1 MKVKNRQIYIYI
13 FLILSI
19 LYVEKTDHIN
29 WRYSDYSNSLIEKNG
44 RLLSLY
50 RIKHEKDKSNY
61 LNGDDK
67 TNILVIGDSH
77 ALDGLNSLKN
87 YKYKNDNVQV
97 KYHFLDDECLSVFLQ
112 DRNASQLLKINRPKE
127 YIACTLDAD
136 NLKKS
141 ALFDSAHIVVYSS
154 EWKYENLKYI
164 KPFFYYL
171 EKMNKK
177 GILLGPNAL
186 FSIRPQ
192 DMLLR
197 ASSRQEVNS
206 HAFKYLKK
214 GVISLDQTMQT
225 IARKNNIVFYSK
237 IQSICYQ
244 NQCEVVLKDD
254 MLSFLDHT
262 HWTYVGAV
270 RFGNKIFTTSLDSAI
285 NL

>member
-1 MKVKNRQIYIYI
+1 MKVKDRQIYVYI
-13 FLILSI
+13 VLILSI
-19 LYVEKTDHIN
+19 LYVEKTEHIN
-29 WRYSDYSNSLIEKNG
+29 WRYSDYSNSVIEKNG
-44 RLLSLY
+44 RLLSLR

-61 LNGDDK
+61 LKGDNK
-67 TNILVIGDSH
+67 TTILVIGDSH
-77 ALDGLNSLKN
+77 AIDGLNSLKN
-87 YKYKNDNVQV
+87 YKFKNDSAEIR
-97 KYHFLDDECLSVFLQ
+97 YHFLDDECLSVFLQ
-112 DRNASQLLKINRPKE
+112 DRNANQLLKINRPKK
-127 YIACTLDAD
+127 YTACTLEAD

-141 ALFDSAHIVVYSS
+141 TLFDSAHIVVYSS

-164 KPFFYYL
+164 KPFFDNL
-171 EKMNKK
+171 EKMNKR

-206 HAFKYLKK
+206 LAFKYLKK
-214 GVISLDQTMQT
+214 GIFSLDQTMQV
-225 IARKNNIVFYSK
+225 IAKNNNIVFFSK

-244 NQCEVVLKDD
+244 DQCEVILEDD

-262 HWTYVGAV
+262 HWTYDGAI
-270 RFGNKIFTTSLDSAI
+270 RFGNKIFATSLDSAI